1 MRHRQQ
7 PSHRYNSLRRSYSN
21 SDRLKI
27 QRAPEPTGPG
37 KYCAEAVP
45 VRRNVEGE
53 LVIPKFEAI
62 ETATT
67 RLSPSQPIGEVRESR

>member
-1 MRHRQQ
+1 MRRRRQQ

-45 VRRNVEGE
+45 VRRNADGE
-53 LVIPKFEAI
+53 LIIPKFEQV
-62 ETATT
+62 ESVATQ
-67 RLSPSQPIGEVRESR
+67 R

>member
-1 MRHRQQ
+1 MRRRQQQ

-45 VRRNVEGE
+45 ARRNADGE
-53 LVIPKFEAI
+53 LVIPKFEQA
-62 ETATT
+62 ESQPDS
-67 RLSPSQPIGEVRESR
+67 RLSLRESSVE